1 MSQANIQHEIHNV
14 QSNQH
19 ELDAH
24 KQDLQNSQNN
34 QGQTHHD
41 QITEQNIQHE
51 HVEQIIHKVIQDGSN
66 NQEIKGGKS
75 ISVISGAEQEE
86 QEDYLKQN
94 SIQYL
99 DEKEQHSNN
108 QPLTQRSQNQ
118 IREQIHNEKEQT
130 PPHSNN
136 VQESAEKQ
144 VEQDND
150 IHLSGHVLSQQER
163 EFIIKQNN
171 NSNNGKVV
179 INGKKNV
186 KESQGSLVTPK
197 KRLSIQ
203 RLSAQKNLNSEDST
217 EKQLFSMNDAS
228 DITKSNNQNEKNE
241 QNQELI
247 KLRLQNDKLREE
259 LKSLSDKLSIVI
271 EKNQKNI
278 VSSKNRVNNQTSDPV
293 LKQELNNAYKLIDA
307 IQRDNKKLQ
316 SQVYEGGHYEKV
328 MKLENDL
335 KSKDQEIKL
344 VKRELELTKKLQK
357 ISASQESDKKEI
369 QVRKEDFN
377 EKYVLKQKIKELQDK
392 LSEQEDKFNKQYREF
407 LSMDKEYKKLCEKN
421 NIKPNF
427 SFNEQENVF
436 ERQQKHSQIS
446 LVSRDRKSGSL
457 ANNPR
462 RSESLKP
469 LDKSKLV
476 SNSSVVDQIG
486 TAGSTNDP
494 EFANLE
500 FNEQNFQEILQKA
513 KVYKKS
519 KITSEKK
526 LNNEI
531 NELKNIL
538 GQKNQEILALKQ
550 QLLNRDRQSNNLQS
564 QLNQLKRQKQ
574 NLNEQQNYYQTPMV
588 DNNISID
595 ENDLYDN
602 NQIPGANQ
610 TNNSIQYATP
620 MKEERQI
627 PKKKLLPQSSNLK
640 NKSKSPLQK
649 QIVTQ
654 SDSQTSRN
662 LISNPSTNLPF
673 STSNNSS
680 PVKKSGKKQ
689 IQLNPINH
697 SNNPQPQYS
706 SYEPSINSNNNRYPQ
721 QKKTNPTTQ
730 PKQQHSL
737 QEIPNHNVKKQTN
750 QKQIQQQPR
759 QSDMQP
765 AKKSDINQSVEEFN
779 SYSPTRFQNDE
790 KNIPAQNN
798 VLLSEQNL
806 NIDDIISHHKG
817 VSPQQQILIPLTL
830 RDVQAGAEI
839 GDSYRF
845 TDRITLKQNYHHKI
859 VYVKVAHDE
868 KGIIGIQC
876 HYRLQKTSQI
886 VEGDMHII
894 RDQNANI
901 VLDDEQYVT
910 EEFNADE
917 KQEGDYIKYVQGTLN
932 TETSQIVNLIFVTA
946 KGYRKLLG
954 LQQQISY
961 ENLQSFNLEIS
972 ENEVPICLYG
982 SLQKQY
988 GNNENPTGSILTLI
1002 GFNVERDD
1010 NQIEEN
1016 IKAFYT
1022 EDDQVRTEF
1031 ELNQKQQEMKKK
1043 KNNNSTKFIRDENHH
1058 QQNDENFSQNNSQL
1072 NIQHIQQKENPN
1084 THHNHIESNQDHTNQ
1099 KQNAS
1104 YESPYFKSQDKR
1116 DQQVENTN
1124 PIQIVNQTDDLQK
1137 NLQTDKKQENSQAIS
1152 QQQFKLDA
1160 NQQDQ
1165 IQNDEEENEF
1175 TLSNMNVQNDERKD
1189 KLDQHNQGQHLD
1201 SHQSQHPSR
1210 NSQYQTQQIQ
1220 GHSKEIQKSQESMSR
1235 NSLKDSEIADKDHN
1249 QSQHKKENQTSQKSN
1264 VPKIDQHEEQDFDI
1278 LKNKQQSK
1286 LPNDQ
1291 HAPSSLSQRKN
1302 EGQNNEHNQKEMHN
1316 KHLEVL
1322 SQQNQNYSSKDQHAP
1337 SQLSQ
1342 RSSVGQNQE
1351 HNQKE
1356 IHDKHQEEQSQQNQ
1370 NPSSKDQHAP
1380 SQLSQRS
1387 SVGQNH
1393 DHNQKEIHDKHQ
1405 KDLSQQNHNS
1415 QEKQQHEKNEHNHQI
1430 LNNDESKN
1438 EFIDPQT
1445 IAESQKMSEKIN
1457 SNQNQKQKKEHNK
1470 ENDNH
1475 NPQNP
1480 INPTHSNHKDDDHQK
1495 HKDQSHQE
1503 HNDPN
1508 HQKHEDNQNNKLEN
1522 KMEEKDK

>member
-1 MSQANIQHEIHNV
+1 MSQANIQHETHNV
-14 QSNQH
+14 QNNEH
-19 ELDAH
+19 DHAH
-24 KQDLQNSQNN
+24 IQDPQNSQNI

-41 QITEQNIQHE
+41 QIKEQNVQHQND
-51 HVEQIIHKVIQDGSN
+51 EQSSNKIIQDGSAHHEN
-66 NQEIKGGKS
+66 KGVQS

-94 SIQYL
+94 SIQYF
-99 DEKEQHSNN
+99 DEKEQHLNN
-108 QPLTQRSQNQ
+108 QPLTERSQNQ
-118 IREQIHNEKEQT
+118 NSEQIHKEKEQT
-130 PPHSNN
+130 SPPSNN
-136 VQESAEKQ
+136 DNDHESAEKK
-144 VEQDND
+144 VEQDNQM
-150 IHLSGHVLSQQER
+150 HLSGHVLSQQER

-171 NSNNGKVV
+171 HNNNNGKAV
-179 INGKKNV
+179 ISGKKNI
-186 KESQGSLVTPK
+186 KEGQSSLVTPK

-217 EKQLFSMNDAS
+217 EKQLYSMNDAS
-228 DITKSNNQNEKNE
+228 EITKSNNQIEKNE
-241 QNQELI
+241 QNQELV

-278 VSSKNRVNNQTSDPV
+278 ASSKNRLNNQTSDPV

-344 VKRELELTKKLQK
+344 IKRELELTKKLQK
-357 ISASQESDKKEI
+357 IAASQESDKKDI
-369 QVRKEDFN
+369 QIRKEDFN

-392 LSEQEDKFNKQYREF
+392 LSEQEDKFNKQYKEF
-407 LSMDKEYKKLCEKN
+407 LSMEKEYKKLCEKN

-427 SFNEQENVF
+427 IFNEQENAF
-436 ERQQKHSQIS
+436 ERQSKPSQIQ

-476 SNSSVVDQIG
+476 QNNSVVDQIG
-486 TAGSTNDP
+486 AAGLANDP
-494 EFANLE
+494 EFSNLE

-513 KVYKKS
+513 RVYKKS
-519 KITSEKK
+519 KISNEKK

-564 QLNQLKRQKQ
+564 QINQLKRQKQ
-574 NLNEQQNYYQTPMV
+574 NLNEQQNYNQPQMV

-595 ENDLYDN
+595 ENDGYDN
-602 NQIPGANQ
+602 NYIPGADQ

-627 PKKKLLPQSSNLK
+627 PKKKLLPQNSNLK

-654 SDSQTSRN
+654 PDSQTSRN

-680 PVKKSGKKQ
+680 PVKKSAKKQ

-697 SNNPQPQYS
+697 INNPQPQYS
-706 SYEPSINSNNNRYPQ
+706 SYEPNINSNNNRYPQ
-721 QKKTNPTTQ
+721 QKKTTPTQ
-730 PKQQHSL
+730 PKQQQHSL
-737 QEIPNHNVKKQTN
+737 QEIPNHNIKKQTN
-750 QKQIQQQPR
+750 QKQLQQQPR
-759 QSDMQP
+759 QSDQQLS
-765 AKKSDINQSVEEFN
+765 KKSDINQSVEEFN

-790 KNIPAQNN
+790 KNMPVQNN

-806 NIDDIISHHKG
+806 NMDDIISHHKG
-817 VSPQQQILIPLTL
+817 ISPQQQVLIPLTL
-830 RDVQAGAEI
+830 RDVQIGAEV
-839 GDSYRF
+839 GDSYKF

-859 VYVKVAHDE
+859 VLVKVAHDE

-876 HYRLQKTSQI
+876 FYRLQKTSQI
-886 VEGDMHII
+886 VEGEMHII
-894 RDQNANI
+894 KDQNSNI
-901 VLDDEQYVT
+901 ILDDEQYIT
-910 EEFNADE
+910 EEFNADD
-917 KQEGDYIKYVQGTLN
+917 KQDGDYIKYVQGTLN
-932 TETSQIVNLIFVTA
+932 TETSQIVNLIFVSA

-954 LQQQISY
+954 LQQQNNY

-988 GNNENPTGSILTLI
+988 GDNENPTGSILTMI

-1043 KNNNSTKFIRDENHH
+1043 KNNNSTKFIRDENH
-1058 QQNDENFSQNNSQL
+1058 QQENNQQFSQNNSQL
-1072 NIQHIQQKENPN
+1072 NIQHIQQKENQDN
-1084 THHNHIESNQDHTNQ
+1084 HHNHIESNQDHANQ
-1099 KQNAS
+1099 KQNNS
-1104 YESPYFKSQDKR
+1104 YESPYFKSEDKR
-1116 DQQVENTN
+1116 DQQVDHIN
-1124 PIQIVNQTDDLQK
+1124 PIQIVNQADHHEKNEQINQK
-1137 NLQTDKKQENSQAIS
+1137 QHNSEAIS

-1160 NQQDQ
+1160 NQQNSV
-1165 IQNDEEENEF
+1165 QNDEEDNEF
-1175 TLSNMNVQNDERKD
+1175 TLSNMNVQNDDKKD
-1189 KLDQHNQGQHLD
+1189 KLDSHGQDLLLKSPQNH
-1201 SHQSQHPSR
+1201 SSQHPSR

-1220 GHSKEIQKSQESMSR
+1220 GHSKDIQKAQESISR
-1235 NSLKDSEIADKDHN
+1235 NSNSHKESEIIDKKNN
-1249 QSQHKKENQTSQKSN
+1249 QNEHKKENQASQKSSS
-1264 VPKIDQHEEQDFDI
+1264 PQIDQTVHHDSDI
-1278 LKNKQQSK
+1278 SRNKQQPSSQ
-1286 LPNDQ
+1286 NDQ
-1291 HAPSSLSQRKN
+1291 HVPSSLSQRNN
-1302 EGQNNEHNQKEMHN
+1302 EGQNNE
-1316 KHLEVL
+1316 
-1322 SQQNQNYSSKDQHAP
+1322 P
-1337 SQLSQ
+1337 
-1342 RSSVGQNQE
+1342 
-1351 HNQKE
+1351 NQKE
-1356 IHDKHQEEQSQQNQ
+1356 IKDKHQEELVQQKTQVNQQNQ
-1370 NPSSKDQHAP
+1370 KS
-1380 SQLSQRS
+1380 
-1387 SVGQNH
+1387 
-1393 DHNQKEIHDKHQ
+1393 
-1405 KDLSQQNHNS
+1405 
-1415 QEKQQHEKNEHNHQI
+1415 EHNHEI
-1430 LNNDESKN
+1430 LNRDESKN
-1438 EFIDPQT
+1438 EFIEPQN
-1445 IAESQKMSEKIN
+1445 IAENLKMHEKIDKPDE
-1457 SNQNQKQKKEHNK
+1457 KQKKQINK
-1470 ENDNH
+1470 EQDNH
-1475 NPQNP
+1475 HPQNP
-1480 INPTHSNHKDDDHQK
+1480 IDPTHLSHNDNNNHQK
-1495 HKDQSHQE
+1495 QNDQDHQE
-1503 HNDPN
+1503 HNNHN
-1508 HQKHEDNQNNKLEN
+1508 HQEHYDHNHQNDKHNQNTKLEN
-1522 KMEEKDK
+1522 KLEAQNV

>member
-19 ELDAH
+19 DFAH
-24 KQDLQNSQNN
+24 NQDPQNSQNN
-34 QGQTHHD
+34 QEQIHHD
-41 QITEQNIQHE
+41 QIKEQNKQHQ
-51 HVEQIIHKVIQDGSN
+51 HVEQRSHKVIQDESTN
-66 NQEIKGGKS
+66 HENKGGQS

-99 DEKEQHSNN
+99 DEKEQHSKN
-108 QPLTQRSQNQ
+108 QPLSQRSQNQ
-118 IREQIHNEKEQT
+118 NTEQIHKEKEQAS
-130 PPHSNN
+130 PPSNID
-136 VQESAEKQ
+136 QESAEKK
-144 VEQDND
+144 VEQEDNN

-171 NSNNGKVV
+171 NSNNGKIV
-179 INGKKNV
+179 ISGKKNV
-186 KESQGSLVTPK
+186 KDSSGSLVTPK

-203 RLSAQKNLNSEDST
+203 RLGVQKNLNSDENT
-217 EKQLFSMNDAS
+217 EKQLVSMNDAS
-228 DITKSNNQNEKNE
+228 EITKSNNQNEKNE

-278 VSSKNRVNNQTSDPV
+278 ASSKNRQNNQTSDPV

-328 MKLENDL
+328 IKLENDL

-357 ISASQESDKKEI
+357 ITASQESEKKDI

-407 LSMDKEYKKLCEKN
+407 LSMEKEYKKLCEKN

-436 ERQQKHSQIS
+436 ERQQKPSQIQ

-469 LDKSKLV
+469 LDKSKVV
-476 SNSSVVDQIG
+476 SNGSVVDQIG
-486 TAGSTNDP
+486 AAGLANDT
-494 EFANLE
+494 EFSNLE

-519 KITSEKK
+519 KITKEKK

-574 NLNEQQNYYQTPMV
+574 NLNEQQNYNQTSMV

-595 ENDLYDN
+595 ENDGYDN
-602 NQIPGANQ
+602 NYIPGADQ

-620 MKEERQI
+620 MKEERKI
-627 PKKKLLPQSSNLK
+627 PKKKLLPQNSNPK
-640 NKSKSPLQK
+640 NKSRSPLQK

-654 SDSQTSRN
+654 PDSQTSRN

-673 STSNNSS
+673 SISNNSS

-697 SNNPQPQYS
+697 SSNPQPQYS
-706 SYEPSINSNNNRYPQ
+706 IYEPNISSNNNRYPQ
-721 QKKTNPTTQ
+721 QKKTSPTTQ
-730 PKQQHSL
+730 PKQHSL
-737 QEIPNHNVKKQTN
+737 QEIPNHNAKRQTN
-750 QKQIQQQPR
+750 LKQLQQQPR
-759 QSDMQP
+759 QSDIQQ
-765 AKKSDINQSVEEFN
+765 AKKSDINQSLEEFN
-779 SYSPTRFQNDE
+779 SSSPTRFQNDE
-790 KNIPAQNN
+790 KNIPIQNN

-806 NIDDIISHHKG
+806 NIDDIISHHKDHKG
-817 VSPQQQILIPLTL
+817 ISPQQQVLIPLTL
-830 RDVQAGAEI
+830 RDVQVGVEV

-859 VYVKVAHDE
+859 VQVKVAHDE

-876 HYRLQKTSQI
+876 HYRLQKTTQI
-886 VEGDMHII
+886 IEGEMHII
-894 RDQNANI
+894 KDQNSNI

-917 KQEGDYIKYVQGTLN
+917 KQDGDYIKYIQGTLN

-954 LQQQISY
+954 LQQQINY

-988 GNNENPTGSILTLI
+988 GDNENPTGSLLTLI

-1016 IKAFYT
+1016 IQAFYT

-1043 KNNNSTKFIRDENHH
+1043 NKNNSTKFIRDEH
-1058 QQNDENFSQNNSQL
+1058 QRQDNEENFSQNNSQL
-1072 NIQHIQQKENPN
+1072 NIQHIQQKDNPN
-1084 THHNHIESNQDHTNQ
+1084 AHHNHIESNQDYTIS

-1104 YESPYFKSQDKR
+1104 YESPHFKSEDKR
-1116 DQQVENTN
+1116 NQQVDHTN
-1124 PIQIVNQTDDLQK
+1124 PIQIINIADDHEK
-1137 NLQTDKKQENSQAIS
+1137 NLQINQKQGNSQAIS
-1152 QQQFKLDA
+1152 QKQFKIDA

-1165 IQNDEEENEF
+1165 VKNDDEQNEF
-1175 TLSNMNVQNDERKD
+1175 TLSNMNVQNDEKKD
-1189 KLDQHNQGQHLD
+1189 KLDQFSQGQQLNLPQNP
-1201 SHQSQHPSR
+1201 QSQHPSR
-1210 NSQYQTQQIQ
+1210 NSQHQTQQIQ
-1220 GHSKEIQKSQESMSR
+1220 GHSKDVQKSQESISR
-1235 NSLKDSEIADKDHN
+1235 NSNSHKESEITDKNHN
-1249 QSQHKKENQTSQKSN
+1249 QGEQKKDNQTGQKSN
-1264 VPKIDQHEEQDFDI
+1264 SPKIDQIVHHDSDI
-1278 LKNKQQSK
+1278 SKNNLQSNSQ
-1286 LPNDQ
+1286 NDQ
-1291 HAPSSLSQRKN
+1291 HVSSSLSQR
-1302 EGQNNEHNQKEMHN
+1302 NNE
-1316 KHLEVL
+1316 
-1322 SQQNQNYSSKDQHAP
+1322 SQHH
-1337 SQLSQ
+1337 
-1342 RSSVGQNQE
+1342 E

-1356 IHDKHQEEQSQQNQ
+1356 IYDKHQGELN
-1370 NPSSKDQHAP
+1370 
-1380 SQLSQRS
+1380 
-1387 SVGQNH
+1387 
-1393 DHNQKEIHDKHQ
+1393 
-1405 KDLSQQNHNS
+1405 QQNHRS
-1415 QEKQQHEKNEHNHQI
+1415 QEKEQHQKSEHNHEI
-1430 LNNDESKN
+1430 LNKDESKN
-1438 EFIDPQT
+1438 EFIDPQN
-1445 IAESQKMSEKIN
+1445 IAENQKMSEKI
-1457 SNQNQKQKKEHNK
+1457 SNNPDQKQMKQYNKEH
-1470 ENDNH
+1470 DDH

-1480 INPTHSNHKDDDHQK
+1480 IDPSHSSHNNNNHQL

-1503 HNDPN
+1503 HDDHS
-1508 HQKHEDNQNNKLEN
+1508 HQKHEDNQNSQQSN
-1522 KMEEKDK
+1522 KMEEKNK